1 VAARRLVLTDTNVL
15 LNLAFVDRLDLLGA
29 LPDLGFCAPRE
40 VLDEV
45 LGPRE
50 RALVESALAGG
61 VLHEVVLEGSEP
73 LRLFA
78 ELLQIMGRGEAACI
92 ALAAHLRGWVASDE
106 KRAFRREAERCLGP
120 GAILNTPGLF
130 ILAIRRNLIGLDEAD
145 RMKEVLER
153 HRFKMTFASFSELLH
168 QENQGG

>member
-1 VAARRLVLTDTNVL
+1 VATRRLVLTDTNVL

-29 LPDLGFCAPRE
+29 FPDIDFCAPRE

-45 LGPRE
+45 LWPRE
-50 RALVESALAGG
+50 RALVELALAGG
-61 VLHEVVLEGSEP
+61 GLREIVLEGVEP
-73 LRLFA
+73 LKCFVD
-78 ELLQIMGRGEAACI
+78 LLQIMGQGEAACI
-92 ALAAHLRGWVASDE
+92 ALAAHLGGWVASDE

-130 ILAIRRNLIGLDEAD
+130 VLAIRRNLIGLDEAD

-153 HRFKMTFASFSELLH
+153 HRFKMTFTSFSELLH
-168 QENQGG
+168 QEKQGG